1 MMGEQKS
8 EGELFNYA
16 VNLEKRVRRDHPLR
30 RVAALIDFKF
40 VREEVAYCYGS
51 KGDVSVDP
59 EVILKMMFLLFFD
72 DVASERELLKIV
84 AERLDYLW
92 FLGYGLE
99 DEIPDHSVLSKARAR
114 WGKEV
119 FERLFVR
126 TISQCLKAGL
136 IDGRKLHLDSSLIE
150 AHASKESVLK
160 GPPELI
166 AALKR
171 AYEVTESKL
180 EEVSPYY
187 TPVNERLLSKT
198 DPDAA
203 MVRRGRGDSSRP
215 RYHHHRAI
223 DDQKGVITAVE
234 TTPGS
239 VAENHKLLDLVE
251 QSEAHTLTKVEVA
264 VADRKY
270 GTNENYVALAERGTV
285 SHLAD
290 FSEGQSNNH
299 HCRGIFPDHA
309 FKYDGATNT
318 YGCPAG
324 QRLYPRRLNARRHT
338 IEYAARKG
346 VCEQCHF
353 RAQCTRAKLGRTL
366 QRHQKQAALDVARAQ
381 AHSPAAQRDRARRR
395 YLMEGSFADA
405 TNNHHFKCSRWR
417 RLWRQQIQDYLIAAC
432 QNVRILLRHGPE
444 GRAAN
449 LIAMPGPEGF
459 PAKGYFSSFKRHA
472 RRLWLH
478 LTQAPCD
485 LPLLAR

>member
-1 MMGEQKS
+1 MGRQK
-8 EGELFNYA
+8 EERELFSYA
-16 VNLEKRVRRDHPLR
+16 INLEKRVRSDHPLR
-30 RVAALIDFKF
+30 GIAAAIDFGF
-40 VREEVAYCYGS
+40 VREEVAHCYGT
-51 KGDVSVDP
+51 KGNESVPP
-59 EVILKMMFLLFFD
+59 EVIMKMMFLVSVD
-72 DVASERELLKIV
+72 DVASELELMKII

-92 FLGYGLE
+92 FLGYSLE

-290 FSEGQSNNH
+290 LV
-299 HCRGIFPDHA
+299 
-309 FKYDGATNT
+309 K
-318 YGCPAG
+318 
-324 QRLYPRRLNARRHT
+324 
-338 IEYAARKG
+338 
-346 VCEQCHF
+346 
-353 RAQCTRAKLGRTL
+353 
-366 QRHQKQAALDVARAQ
+366 ARATIIT
-381 AHSPAAQRDRARRR
+381 A
-395 YLMEGSFADA
+395 
-405 TNNHHFKCSRWR
+405 
-417 RLWRQQIQDYLIAAC
+417 
-432 QNVRILLRHGPE
+432 
-444 GRAAN
+444 
-449 LIAMPGPEGF
+449 
-459 PAKGYFSSFKRHA
+459 
-472 RRLWLH
+472 
-478 LTQAPCD
+478 
-485 LPLLAR
+485 